1 MEAERIV
8 DSLYEFR
15 DRYFESHPVT
25 RAARREDDLV
35 AKLQETLPTLN
46 KFLGIF
52 GLFSCDYFR
61 IILLQTLIML
71 RSRREQVECEA

>member
-1 MEAERIV
+1 MASGASEMEAERIV

-52 GLFSCDYFR
+52 GF
-61 IILLQTLIML
+61 T
-71 RSRREQVECEA
+71 V